1 MLFKAIQ
8 IIARK
13 LFPSG
18 KSESESRV
26 TLFRYMEEHIRC
38 LNQYGQCRTAET
50 YRVTLNSLYRF
61 RGGKDLYLNELDAD
75 MLQRYEFCLKE
86 DGLCPNTVSF
96 YLKRIR
102 AVYNKAVDE
111 GLVQDSRPFRKVSTA
126 SEKTLKRAIPLSCIR
141 RLKDLDL
148 DDSPSHRM
156 ARDMFL
162 LSFYM
167 RGMSFVDMAH
177 LRKEDLKDDVLTYRR
192 RKTGQLLVLR
202 WEPCIQ
208 KLAHRYASS
217 PSSPYLL
224 SIIPEADGDT
234 FRQYHAV
241 QTRVNRYLK
250 EVGQSIGLTQPLTM
264 YVARHSWASI
274 AHREGVP
281 VSVISEGMGHDSES
295 TTQIYLASLESNV
308 IDQANRRILKL
319 L

>member
-8 IIARK
+8 IIARR

-26 TLFRYMEEHIRC
+26 SLFRYMEEHIRC

-61 RGGKDLYLNELDAD
+61 RCGEDLYLDELDAD

-96 YLKRIR
+96 YLKRLR
-102 AVYNKAVDE
+102 AVYKKAVDD
-111 GLVQDSRPFRKVSTA
+111 GLVLDSHPFRKVSTA
-126 SEKTLKRAIPLSCIR
+126 SEKTVKRAIRLSTIR
-141 RLKDLDL
+141 KLKNLDL
-148 DDSPSHRM
+148 EDSPTHQM

-177 LRKEDLKDDVLTYRR
+177 LQKADLKDGVLSYRR
-192 RKTGQLLVLR
+192 RKTGQLLALR
-202 WEPCIQ
+202 WEPCMQ
-208 KLAHRYASS
+208 KLAQRYASS

-224 SIIPEADGDT
+224 SIIADADGDIM
-234 FRQYHAV
+234 RQYHAA
-241 QTRVNRYLK
+241 QTRINRYLK
-250 EVGQSIGLTQPLTM
+250 EVGISIGLSQPLTM

-274 AHREGVP
+274 ARQEGVP

-295 TTQIYLASLESNV
+295 TTQIYLASLESSV
-308 IDQANRRILKL
+308 IDKANRKILRRL
-319 L
+319 